1 MPQMAPLNWL
11 FLFFY
16 FIIMIIFIISF
27 IYFICLMKSNLM
39 VDKKLMNNMTW
50 MW

>member
-1 MPQMAPLNWL
+1 MPQMSPLNWL

-16 FIIMIIFIISF
+16 FIIMIVFIISF
-27 IYFICLMKSNLM
+27 IYFTYLLKLNSMIN
-39 VDKKLMNNMTW
+39 KKLVNNMIW

>member
-16 FIIMIIFIISF
+16 FIIMIIFMISF
-27 IYFICLMKSNLM
+27 IYFIYLMKSNLLIN
-39 VDKKLMNNMTW
+39 KKLMGDMIW

>member
-16 FIIMIIFIISF
+16 FIIMIIFIISL
-27 IYFICLMKSNLM
+27 IYFIYLMKSNL
-39 VDKKLMNNMTW
+39 VVNKKLMSNLTW

>member
-27 IYFICLMKSNLM
+27 IYFIYLMKSNLM
-39 VDKKLMNNMTW
+39 SNKKLMNNMTW

>member
-39 VDKKLMNNMTW
+39 VSKKSMSNMTW

>member
-16 FIIMIIFIISF
+16 FIIMIIFIISL
-27 IYFICLMKSNLM
+27 IYFIYLMKSNLM
-39 VDKKLMNNMTW
+39 VNKKLMSNLAW

>member
-27 IYFICLMKSNLM
+27 IYSIYLMKSNL
-39 VDKKLMNNMTW
+39 VSNKKLMNDMTW